1 MFTLKKSL
9 LVLFFL
15 GTISLS
21 LCQEERAADEEDNGE
36 VEEVKRGLFTLIKGA
51 AKLIGKTVV
60 KEAGKTGLELM
71 ACKITNQC

>member
-1 MFTLKKSL
+1 MFTMKKPL

-36 VEEVKRGLFTLIKGA
+36 VEEVKRGIFTLFKGA
-51 AKLIGKTVV
+51 AKLLGKTLA

-71 ACKITNQC
+71 ACKVTNQC

>member
-1 MFTLKKSL
+1 MFTMKKPL

-51 AKLIGKTVV
+51 AKLIGKAVA